1 MHYVFRI
8 KFVGTPEKSLK
19 HSAKHCV
26 VPDPT
31 LCRNG
36 LGTGLRDILAET
48 SPPDLKTEQ
57 PHTRLAL
64 GFCSRLKTKLR
75 QPKLEVRAKDNTG
88 TTHMVRAEDEAP
100 HRCRTETAMCRPSR
114 AGGCGPQKERSVMA
128 WAATRAKGAM
138 LKTWEVP
145 LAPYTCSYYESFTE
159 TRSCHM

>member
-100 HRCRTETAMCRPSR
+100 HRCRTETAMCRPSQPNT
-114 AGGCGPQKERSVMA
+114 AGDWIMQGMSCKKKQGHNRNI
-128 WAATRAKGAM
+128 
-138 LKTWEVP
+138 KTEN
-145 LAPYTCSYYESFTE
+145 S
-159 TRSCHM
+159 